1 MTYTPEPDTRDDAAQ
16 RAEDTQRAMA
26 LAELLEQW
34 TYAVAALQAV
44 LFAIAGVQL

>member
-1 MTYTPEPDTRDDAAQ
+1 MNYTPEPDREDLARHHADTRAA
-16 RAEDTQRAMA
+16 MK

-34 TYAVAALQAV
+34 TYAVAALLAV

>member
-1 MTYTPEPDTRDDAAQ
+1 MNYTPEPDREDLAK
-16 RAEDTQRAMA
+16 RHEDTRGAME
-26 LAELLEQW
+26 LAALLEQW